1 MGIVDWL
8 KMGIF
13 LVAFGL
19 VSACGAYNQSGDCKD
34 YKPVLLSCS
43 EGFTE
48 VCDKKGEC
56 IRCSCV
62 STEDIGPSRPFQ
74 SSDSYP

>member
-1 MGIVDWL
+1 MGIEVWL
-8 KMGIF
+8 KSGF
-13 LVAFGL
+13 LITALGM
-19 VSACGAYNQSGDCKD
+19 VSSCGAYNQSGDCKD
-34 YKPVLLSCS
+34 YQPVLLSCS

-62 STEDIGPSRPFQ
+62 STDDVGSSRPFQ
-74 SSDSYP
+74 SSDTYP